1 MKEELKLI
9 EIINNLFKNLEIMLQ
24 QAIEITSSEYMK
36 LQNPKFIS
44 QTSIDDDMMYWMIF
58 EDNNTMYKIHNKL

>member
-1 MKEELKLI
+1 
-9 EIINNLFKNLEIMLQ
+9 MLQ